1 MHCGIVN
8 DALEAVI
15 TLAVLSDAGAGES
28 VAFAIDTGFTDA
40 LTLPQHIIDRLNLLP
55 DDDLPVTMADG
66 TVRYLTRYTA
76 YVQWH
81 SQIREVQVIAMGP
94 YSPVG
99 MGLLRDS
106 NLSIDATPGGI
117 VTVTELPAAS

>member
-15 TLAVLSDAGAGES
+15 TLPVLSDAGAGES
-28 VAFAIDTGFTDA
+28 VAFAIDTGFTDE
-40 LTLPQHIIDRLNLLP
+40 LTLPQDIIDRLNLSP
-55 DDDLPVTMADG
+55 DDDLRVTMADG

-94 YSPVG
+94 YSLVG
-99 MGLLRDS
+99 MRLLRDS
-106 NLSIDATPGGI
+106 NLSIDATPGGT
-117 VTVTELPAAS
+117 VTVTELPAPS

>member
-28 VAFAIDTGFTDA
+28 VAFAIDTVFTDA

-76 YVQWH
+76 YVHWH
-81 SQIREVQVIAMGP
+81 RQIREVQVIAMGP
-94 YSPVG
+94 YSLVG
-99 MGLLRDS
+99 MGLLRGS
-106 NLSIDATPGGI
+106 NLSVDATPGGI
-117 VTVTELPAAS
+117 VTVTELPVAS